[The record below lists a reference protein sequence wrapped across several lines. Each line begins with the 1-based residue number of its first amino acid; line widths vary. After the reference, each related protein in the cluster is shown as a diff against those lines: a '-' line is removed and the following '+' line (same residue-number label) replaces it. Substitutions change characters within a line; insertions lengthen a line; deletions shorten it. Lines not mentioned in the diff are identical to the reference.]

1 MTNLLKKKAWSWTD
15 QIADGEFHYQ
25 QGSFLSESNNLQIV
39 FFFFFLLSILL
50 YKDQFSIMIIL
61 IYTGFKSKGI
71 DLINAK
77 LCLDVGYDKYIIL
90 SNFGGFVMSGFEV
103 IVITELSE

>member
-1 MTNLLKKKAWSWTD
+1 MGSSIINSVHFSRNLITFKL
-15 QIADGEFHYQ
+15 
-25 QGSFLSESNNLQIV
+25 FL
-39 FFFFFLLSILL
+39 FFFFFLLASF
-50 YKDQFSIMIIL
+50 YTKPHQFSIMIIL

-77 LCLDVGYDKYIIL
+77 LCLDVGYDKYIIV

>member
-1 MTNLLKKKAWSWTD
+1 MGSSIINSVHFSRNLITFKL
-15 QIADGEFHYQ
+15 
-25 QGSFLSESNNLQIV
+25 FL
-39 FFFFFLLSILL
+39 FFFFLLASF
-50 YKDQFSIMIIL
+50 YTKPHQFSIMIIL

-71 DLINAK
+71 HLINAK

-90 SNFGGFVMSGFEV
+90 SNFGGFIMSGFEV